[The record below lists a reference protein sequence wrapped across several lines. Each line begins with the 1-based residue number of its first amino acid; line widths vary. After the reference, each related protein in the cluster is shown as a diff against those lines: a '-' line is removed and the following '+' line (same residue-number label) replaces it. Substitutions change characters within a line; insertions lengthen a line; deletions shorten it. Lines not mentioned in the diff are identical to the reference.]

1 VKPVDDALTRQLDDL
16 RSLVDG
22 RDRAAVAELHRRL
35 AENAFRVVVTGAQ
48 KRGKS
53 TVVNALL
60 ARPVLPSGV
69 VPLTAVETTLAY
81 GDAEQVEVRYLDG
94 RAVVVPLGALP
105 DLVTEEGN
113 PANRRGVA
121 KVTVRLSAPLLAKGL
136 ELVDTPGTG
145 SVYAHNTATAS
156 DALERM
162 DAAIFVLSADPPISA
177 EERAFLRQV
186 RNRAVGLF
194 CLLNK
199 ADHLTTDELRQAV
212 AFTERVLVEELG
224 HREQVWPVSARW
236 VLAASSEAAPG
247 RTDHRWDDFT
257 AAFTDYLAERQRSD
271 LVRSVALRAAGLARG
286 VVEDA
291 SVTLA
296 GLAMSLEDL
305 DRKMRAFTAVLDE
318 VARSRL
324 ESAAVASAEIDRLIR
339 ETDEQASVLA
349 ARATPVAQQ
358 AVANHLGAL
367 RGSLDRMEGDAL
379 EWVAAHIC
387 GVVDGWRSRR
397 AHEVVAALT
406 ALDDRLA
413 SRLDT
418 QITAVRDSAARLF
431 SVDLPEWAP
440 VGELTE
446 SHRFSY
452 SFHSEPGQLEAL
464 ITAVRTRLPGSLG
477 RRRVS
482 RHVNERTAQLLDQQ
496 VGRVR
501 ADFQERLTSTRRR
514 LLRGLDARF
523 DAGAGRIAAAIQR
536 AASLRADREAAV
548 RDASSELEERRAAA
562 ERLLGQLPPYER
574 LASEGAARE

>member
-1 VKPVDDALTRQLDDL
+1 M
-16 RSLVDG
+16 
-22 RDRAAVAELHRRL
+22 
-35 AENAFRVVVTGAQ
+35 
-48 KRGKS
+48 
-53 TVVNALL
+53 
-60 ARPVLPSGV
+60 
-69 VPLTAVETTLAY
+69 
-81 GDAEQVEVRYLDG
+81 EVRYLDG

-156 DALERM
+156 DALQRM

-224 HREQVWPVSARW
+224 HREHVWPVSARW
-236 VLAASSEAAPG
+236 ALAASSEAGPG

-271 LVRSVALRAAGLARG
+271 LVRSVAIRAAGLARG

-296 GLAMSLEDL
+296 GLALSLEDL
-305 DRKMRAFTAVLDE
+305 DHKMRAFTAVLDE

-339 ETDEQASVLA
+339 ETDEQANELV

-379 EWVAAHIC
+379 EWVAAHIR
-387 GVVDGWRSRR
+387 GVADGWRGRR
-397 AHEVVAALT
+397 ADEVVAALT

-418 QITAVRDSAARLF
+418 QIAAVRDSAARLF

-440 VGELTE
+440 VGEL
-446 SHRFSY
+446 
-452 SFHSEPGQLEAL
+452 PGATHFDEAAAAARPRRPRRCGCWRDRRRHPARRQPPRRPGGGCPGRL
-464 ITAVRTRLPGSLG
+464 FRAAGVGPPPSGSSVNFRRTSGLR
-477 RRRVS
+477 RRARRVS
-482 RHVNERTAQLLDQQ
+482 KPVRPAECESAPACGGADRARGEPPVTPRWLAQL
-496 VGRVR
+496 
-501 ADFQERLTSTRRR
+501 
-514 LLRGLDARF
+514 
-523 DAGAGRIAAAIQR
+523 
-536 AASLRADREAAV
+536 
-548 RDASSELEERRAAA
+548 
-562 ERLLGQLPPYER
+562 
-574 LASEGAARE
+574 